1 MSDFANLS
9 QYSKVKSNWERERES
24 YLKCEEGEDRNLESV
39 WEQQRVCIKLRTIG
53 IFESQKK
60 LTVSNR
66 YQKWIAIDEE
76 IWDFLLGIGEIDL
89 HADRLGELKQIPLE
103 RNSVKEFSRAIASKI
118 WEPKGDFEKARDKAK
133 LNWVTWA
140 WLKLKYNGPTA
151 SQPKL
156 ARTFIV
162 ISQWG

>member
-1 MSDFANLS
+1 M
-9 QYSKVKSNWERERES
+9 
-24 YLKCEEGEDRNLESV
+24 ESV

-89 HADRLGELKQIPLE
+89 HEDRLGELKQTPLE
-103 RNSVKEFSRAIASKI
+103 RNYVKEFSRAIARKI

-133 LNWVTWA
+133 TELSNM
-140 WLKLKYNGPTA
+140 G
-151 SQPKL
+151 L
-156 ARTFIV
+156 AQT
-162 ISQWG
+162 